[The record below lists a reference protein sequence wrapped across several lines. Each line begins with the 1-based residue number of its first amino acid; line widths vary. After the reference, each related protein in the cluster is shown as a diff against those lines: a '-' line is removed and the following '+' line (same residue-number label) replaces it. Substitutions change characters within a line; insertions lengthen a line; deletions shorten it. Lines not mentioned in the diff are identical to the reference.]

1 MGTVMITGGG
11 QDSSYLAELLLERGD
26 KVVMLIRRASYPNT
40 QRVDHLPEGDKFI
53 MDYFDL
59 SDTVS
64 IENAVQ
70 KYQPDIIFNM
80 AAQSHVGISFKVPE
94 STINFNTLGVL
105 RFLEAIKKIKPE
117 CKFYQASSSEMFGI
131 SPPPQNENTPFMP
144 CSPYGVSKLAAFHLV
159 RTYRE
164 GYGLFATNGI
174 LFNHESERRGL
185 NFVTRKITRSIA
197 EIVKGTRDKIELG
210 NIDATRDWGHSR
222 DYMKAI
228 IELMDQ
234 DKPTD
239 VVISTGETYSVRDF
253 LKEAFGLIGLNW
265 EDYVVLSDKQLR
277 PFDVP
282 SLLGDNKKALS
293 MLKWRPE
300 IMFKE
305 LVREMLEY
313 DLKEIASLDISKAKR
328 KMSGFKR
335 EEVLEQLKKE
345 YESECLEK
353 KDCLTFRGLVDWLN
367 DRDYEVDYT
376 TAQVELK
383 LLDFNNALFDK
394 IEEANEK
401 IRDKCEHEYDN
412 ILLLSNPPQRKC
424 IKCGECIYV

>member
-1 MGTVMITGGG
+1 MRTVMVTGSG
-11 QDSSYLAELLLERGD
+11 QDASYLAELLLEGGD
-26 KVVMLIRRASYPNT
+26 KVIMLIRRASYPNT
-40 QRVDHLPEGDKFI
+40 QRVDHIPEGENFQ

-59 SDTVS
+59 SDPIS
-64 IENAVQ
+64 IENAVR
-70 KYQPDIIFNM
+70 KYMPDVIFNM

-105 RFLEAIKKIKPE
+105 RFLEAIKSIKPE

-131 SPPPQNENTPFMP
+131 SPPPQDENTPFMP

-222 DYMKAI
+222 DY
-228 IELMDQ
+228 
-234 DKPTD
+234 
-239 VVISTGETYSVRDF
+239 SVRDF
-253 LKEAFGLIGLNW
+253 LKEAFELIGLKW

-293 MLKWRPE
+293 ILKWRPE

-313 DLKEIASLDISKAKR
+313 DLKEIANVSIEKAKER
-328 KMSGFKR
+328 M
-335 EEVLEQLKKE
+335 
-345 YESECLEK
+345 
-353 KDCLTFRGLVDWLN
+353 N
-367 DRDYEVDYT
+367 
-376 TAQVELK
+376 
-383 LLDFNNALFDK
+383 
-394 IEEANEK
+394 
-401 IRDKCEHEYDN
+401 
-412 ILLLSNPPQRKC
+412 
-424 IKCGECIYV
+424 GE